1 MSFIKKVFGNKIVK
15 SLIGA
20 FSLVIIIIVLMS
32 FFLKAYTHHSQKI
45 FTPSF
50 KGLTVAEAEE
60 LALEKNIKILIIDS
74 VFDAYGEPGT
84 VLEQTPNTNFMIK
97 GGRTIFLTIK
107 AIEKKMVL
115 MPNLSSV
122 SLIQARSLIESASL
136 KMGRVKY
143 IPSNF
148 DDMVIEQRVLDELIA
163 PGTEIPAGTEINL
176 VVGQRNG
183 TEAVVPALV
192 NLTLDDAKF
201 KAAEY
206 SLNIGNV
213 FYDASVISSRDSALS
228 VVYKQSFTEGSI
240 VGYGADIDVWL
251 TRK

>member
-1 MSFIKKVFGNKIVK
+1 KKVFTNKIVK
-15 SLIGA
+15 NLIAA
-20 FSLVIIIIVLMS
+20 FSVGIIIIVLVS
-32 FFLKAYTHHSQKI
+32 FFLKAYTHHGEKI

-50 KGLTVAEAEE
+50 KGLTVEEAEN
-60 LALEKNIKILIIDS
+60 LAIGKNIKILVIDS
-74 VFDAYGEPGT
+74 VFDAYGKPGT

-107 AIEKKMVL
+107 AIEEKIVL
-115 MPNLSSV
+115 MPNLSSI
-122 SLIQARSLIESASL
+122 SLIQARSLIESAGL

-148 DDMVIEQRVLDELIA
+148 DDMVIEQRVLDKLIA
-163 PGTEIPAGTEINL
+163 PGAEITAGTEINL
-176 VVGQRNG
+176 VVGQSSG
-183 TEAVVPALV
+183 TEAVVPSLV
-192 NLTLDDAKF
+192 DLTLDDAKF